1 MKLKL
6 SQTLLSFIAFA
17 TFSLTMYGQGIVK
30 NNFDPETFKNQA
42 TEEIN
47 AKVQGQI
54 EEWLNSGYGSAED
67 IVMEQTYWKDM
78 LAQYEAWGIDP
89 EETPT
94 DYFNKAKE
102 IYTNIK
108 EDPDYDP
115 KEDLSGRLQGMIKAR
130 VENEIGN
137 AFDSVID
144 KESQQIYTDLQG
156 LYNDA
161 NSKITKILEGLD
173 KIGEWDE
180 EAPDFESKLEAEVR
194 TWGFKGPIADFV
206 GDMDNIY
213 TQVNDQYGTQINIAG
228 DLVALLNEDDPTGRI
243 EGLFEFGANYGGE
256 IPILGDI
263 VANLFEVGKELLAAA
278 KRAGGI
284 LERNYGQ
291 GCMNNQGEYNSLTT
305 KKKQFRDK
313 FPDVVSACPLSYS
326 ISSGPYYHIY
336 EENKNLYFYFN
347 KSWHGAPAT
356 NGKNGADD
364 VRAIIQ
370 WLRRIGNENYYDLA
384 TIYSIYVKEPGF
396 AEYRKQINEKAKAI
410 QKGVTSHL
418 QNISYCDNTDLE
430 SYLFNDLDLNW
441 LKRLIGDDQLD
452 FPRAKIFDDG
462 LIEQI
467 EDQMLEN
474 RYFRLGARNNLNRL
488 DGILENIQK
497 NIPVFFSGKVL
508 SKSSQKALEGAEVSP
523 PFPSLV
529 MFSGDQCSKLTTDRN
544 GRFNFYMRMDPG
556 QYRKVAILASYEGVS
571 YAPEFELELPQKTFY
586 QPNIFLDLGE
596 EAEQT
601 EQEKCENTEG
611 YIWDTENQ
619 VCVADVNCEIG
630 NTVKTLNETKTAYF
644 CDCLAPNKWN
654 EDKTA
659 CLTPDQQSGQAET
672 SEDSTGTECDE
683 PNAFWNTD
691 TQTCECLDG
700 YSQNDMGDCVPSE
713 TLPPV
718 SAARLEVSPAAI
730 RIDVSEEVSFQVF
743 YTDSSGESRD
753 VTQEVTPQPFFP
765 GKEGVHRKTFTYRG
779 LSVTATVTVGGCAD
793 PNAEEV
799 EGECRCK
806 EGYTP
811 DFQGNCQL
819 SEEVFTAIKI
829 DPADQTIGVGQDP
842 VFSVIGVNALG
853 ETIDITNR
861 AGISGAGGVGDISGT
876 FTISATY
883 QGLSDEAVVKVN
895 ECGDPNAELNT
906 TTGNCDCKDGF
917 LPDESGKCVSDEDLK
932 EELEEEAL
940 EECQNLAALASEYSA
955 VIGQIAGFQSD
966 YIGFKDRFLK
976 EVNDRASDLCQNQM
990 AAFAY
995 AQALGA
1001 HENLRGSVNR
1011 GKELYFQL
1019 SYLSQCPAYEDET
1032 GQYNLGS
1039 YDLNA
1044 LLDQISG
1051 QESSL
1056 AEMNSRIKE
1065 NGCNEEDIADIG
1077 RTVVDTDKDPEL
1089 VSMGGTGNELS
1100 GDGKD
1105 NDGEGQE
1112 DEIPVSAEP
1121 GYNVTIVIYDS
1132 GSAKD
1137 DVFSLYISGAG
1148 DFGTTPEGGLRTYP
1162 MQLPPGEYVASVSV
1176 LEDGGNVGT
1185 YTINIFVNGIS
1196 VFSTSSN
1203 TDEGITDSFNF
1214 TVN

>member
-1 MKLKL
+1 M
-6 SQTLLSFIAFA
+6 TV
-17 TFSLTMYGQGIVK
+17 YGQGVVE
-30 NNFDPETFKNQA
+30 NNFDPETFKNKA
-42 TEEIN
+42 AEEIN
-47 AKVQGQI
+47 AKIQGQI
-54 EEWLNSGYGSAED
+54 EEWLDSGYGSAED

-115 KEDLSGRLQGMIKAR
+115 KADLSGRLQDMIKTR

-144 KESQQIYTDLQG
+144 KESQQIYSDLQG
-156 LYNDA
+156 LYNHA
-161 NSKITKILEGLD
+161 NAKILKIAEGLE

-194 TWGFKGPIADFV
+194 NWGFKGPIADFV

-213 TQVNDQYGTQINIAG
+213 TQVNDQYGTQINMAG
-228 DLVALLNEDDPTGRI
+228 NLISLLNEDDPTGRI

-313 FPDVVSACPLSYS
+313 FPNVVSACPLSYS

-356 NGKNGADD
+356 SGKNGADD
-364 VRAIIQ
+364 VWAIIQ

-396 AEYRKQINEKAKAI
+396 AKYREQINEKASAI
-410 QKGVTSHL
+410 QQGVRNSL
-418 QNISYCDNTDLE
+418 QNISYCNDADLE
-430 SYLFNDLDLNW
+430 KYLFDDIDLNW
-441 LKRLIGDDQLD
+441 IRRLLGNDQLD
-452 FPRAKIFDDG
+452 FSRAKTFDDG
-462 LIEQI
+462 LIEQM
-467 EDQMLEN
+467 EDQLLEN
-474 RYFRLGARNNLNRL
+474 RYFRAGASNNLNQL
-488 DGILENIQK
+488 DAIIEKLKK
-497 NIPVFFSGKVL
+497 NIPVYFNGRVISSGT
-508 SKSSQKALEGAEVSP
+508 QKPLEGATVTP

-529 MFSGDQCSKLTTDRN
+529 MFTGDNCRKLTTDEN
-544 GRFNFYMRMDPG
+544 GRYSFYMRMDPD
-556 QYRKVAILASYEGVS
+556 QYRRVGILTSYEGVS
-571 YAPEFELELPQKTFY
+571 TTPEFELELPSRTYY
-586 QPNIFLDLGE
+586 QFTLRIDLGE
-596 EAEQT
+596 EEELI
-601 EQEKCENTEG
+601 EQEKCEEKEG
-611 YIWDTENQ
+611 YVWDSENQ
-619 VCVADVNCEIG
+619 ICVADVACEVE
-630 NTVKTLNETKTAYF
+630 NTVKVLNEAKTGYI
-644 CDCLAPNKWN
+644 CDCASPNKWN
-654 EDKTA
+654 EDQTQ
-659 CLTPDQQSGQAET
+659 CLTPEQQAVSETDSVPTDTSCTEPFTAWNSATETCDCIEGYTRNDQGICVPDDAEIPEGQA
-672 SEDSTGTECDE
+672 
-683 PNAFWNTD
+683 
-691 TQTCECLDG
+691 
-700 YSQNDMGDCVPSE
+700 
-713 TLPPV
+713 TLT
-718 SAARLEVSPAAI
+718 VSPSSV
-730 RIDVSEEVSFQVF
+730 RIDVSEEVSFQVT
-743 YTDSSGESRD
+743 YTDSTGESFD
-753 VTQEVTPQPFFP
+753 VTQEVSPQPFFP
-765 GKEGVHRKTFTYRG
+765 GKEGVHQKTFTYRG
-779 LSVTATVTVGGCAD
+779 VSASAIVAVGGCAD
-793 PNAEEV
+793 PNAEEID
-799 EGECRCK
+799 GDCQCK
-806 EGYTP
+806 EGFSP
-811 DFQGNCQL
+811 DFQGNCQP
-819 SEEVFTAIKI
+819 EGDVFTAISI
-829 DPADQTIGVGQDP
+829 DPAEQTIGVGDNP
-842 VFSVIGVNALG
+842 GFVVIGVNALG
-853 ETIDITNR
+853 ETLDITNR
-861 AGISGAGGVGDISGT
+861 VSLSGASGIGDVSGT
-876 FTISATY
+876 FTISATI
-883 QGLSDEAVVKVN
+883 QGLSAEAQVNVN

-906 TTGNCDCKDGF
+906 TTGNCDCKDGY
-917 LPDESGKCVSDEDLK
+917 LPDENGKCVSDEELK

-940 EECQNLAALASEYSA
+940 EECENLATLASEYSS
-955 VIGQIAGFQSD
+955 VIGQINSFQSD
-966 YIGFKDRFLK
+966 YIGFKNRFLK

-995 AQALGA
+995 AQALSA
-1001 HENLRGSVNR
+1001 YENLRGSIDQ

-1019 SYLSQCPAYEDET
+1019 SYLSQCPSYEAET

-1077 RTVVDTDKDPEL
+1077 RTVVDSDKDPEL
-1089 VSMGGTGNELS
+1089 ISMGGTGNELS

-1162 MQLPPGEYVASVSV
+1162 MQLPPGDYVASVSV

-1185 YTINIFVNGIS
+1185 YTINIFVNGMS
-1196 VFSTSSN
+1196 VFSTSNN
-1203 TDEGITDSFNF
+1203 TDEGVTDSFNF
-1214 TVN
+1214 SVN